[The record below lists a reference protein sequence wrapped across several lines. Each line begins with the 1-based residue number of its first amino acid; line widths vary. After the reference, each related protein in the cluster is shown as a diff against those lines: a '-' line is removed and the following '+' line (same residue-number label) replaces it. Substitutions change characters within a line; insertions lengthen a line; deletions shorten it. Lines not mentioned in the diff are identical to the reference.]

1 MDMLDIEI
9 AFDDI
14 AASMHK
20 AGKSV
25 EEIREILTDECERV
39 CQELADGLF

>member
-14 AASMHK
+14 ASSLHK

-25 EEIREILTDECERV
+25 DEIREMLTDEVERV
-39 CQELADGLF
+39 CQEIADGAF

>member
-1 MDMLDIEI
+1 MDALDIEI

-14 AASMHK
+14 ASAMHK

-25 EEIREILTDECERV
+25 EEIRELLTDEVERV
-39 CQELADGLF
+39 CQELADGAF